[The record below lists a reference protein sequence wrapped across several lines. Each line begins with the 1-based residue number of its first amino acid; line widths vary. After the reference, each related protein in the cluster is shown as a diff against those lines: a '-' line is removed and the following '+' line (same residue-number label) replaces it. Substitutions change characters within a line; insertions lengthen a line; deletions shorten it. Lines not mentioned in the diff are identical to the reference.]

1 MTDITASEEQVY
13 YHVYSGVNDTEVT
26 NGKFLGRG
34 TYSDNNV
41 LYFFTEN
48 GGLKLDVN
56 TYEIMSNDFTSWFS
70 FPMSVTAAPEAYV
83 ITSRPLE
90 MIVTNGLVYVWDH
103 RSMGVT
109 TFGDRLD
116 GDYKAAPY
124 LPNISTSSFSSV
136 IFDMKNKRFAPIN
149 QFGSNVGTFESTSTG
164 EFDLNDIGS
173 TKELKFMENGFNS
186 YTYAVFYDTETSGYS
201 LYVMDFSGTT
211 ATPVKKYSMADC
223 EGLTESSLYTFGNQG
238 NVCFY
243 ASGSDLYQYK
253 YASTNKGAVV
263 HSFSGETITG
273 VEVFKNSGHAKDGK
287 LLIVSTESGGEGKV
301 YLIDFNE
308 LTGAIT
314 GGTADPYTGFGRIVD
329 VLYKE

>member
-1 MTDITASEEQVY
+1 
-13 YHVYSGVNDTEVT
+13 
-26 NGKFLGRG
+26 
-34 TYSDNNV
+34 
-41 LYFFTEN
+41 
-48 GGLKLDVN
+48 
-56 TYEIMSNDFTSWFS
+56 
-70 FPMSVTAAPEAYV
+70 
-83 ITSRPLE
+83 
-90 MIVTNGLVYVWDH
+90 
-103 RSMGVT
+103 
-109 TFGDRLD
+109 
-116 GDYKAAPY
+116 
-124 LPNISTSSFSSV
+124 
-136 IFDMKNKRFAPIN
+136 
-149 QFGSNVGTFESTSTG
+149 
-164 EFDLNDIGS
+164 
-173 TKELKFMENGFNS
+173 
-186 YTYAVFYDTETSGYS
+186 
-201 LYVMDFSGTT
+201 
-211 ATPVKKYSMADC
+211 MADC